1 MADRNV
7 YFFAEDQAEG
17 AEQTKD
23 LLGGKGLGL
32 AKMAAAGVAVPPGFT
47 ITAEV
52 CHHYMEHEEYPK
64 GLDSEVDENVKRLE
78 KTMEASLGDP
88 DAPLLV
94 SVRSGAAVSMPGMM
108 DTILNLGINDEVVE
122 GLAKKTGN
130 DRFAWDSYRR
140 FIQMF
145 GNVAMGISGEKF
157 EEAMDEQKA
166 DVAKR
171 EKREAKEVQDIDLET
186 DDLKQLVEKFKSIY
200 QDETG
205 DEFPQEPRKQLWRA
219 IDAVFE
225 SWNNPRAVSY
235 RRMNEITGLLGTAV
249 NVQSMVFGNMGNDSA
264 TGVAF
269 SRNPATGE
277 KRFYGE
283 YLPNAQGEDVVAGIR
298 TPLELSV
305 QNSKEWAERN
315 DVSEDERKERY
326 PSLEEFMPQAYE
338 QLVEY
343 SEKLEAYYQDMQDME
358 FTIQGGH
365 VYMLQTRT
373 GKRTAPAAV
382 KIAVDMVDE
391 DLIDRNQA
399 LLRVE
404 PKQVAQLL
412 HPMFV
417 EEEREKAEVLG
428 RGLNAS
434 PGAAVGKVVFNSDKA
449 AEWHERGE
457 QVVLVRTET
466 SPEDIEGMEAAEGVL
481 TSRGGATSH
490 AAVVARGMGKPCV
503 VGAGELSID
512 YKKSSAGLGGK
523 TISEG
528 DVISIDGTTGEIFDG
543 EIPTR
548 EPELTGNF
556 ATLMEWAD
564 EVRKLGVRTNA
575 DTPPDARRAYEFG
588 AAGVGLC
595 RTEHM
600 FFGDDRIGTFR
611 QLIIEAPKVR
621 DLERRLD
628 AAKGD
633 QNEDKRKTIEK
644 ELDRHR
650 ATLKKA
656 LETLLPMQQ
665 GDFEE
670 IFRAMEGQPVCIRL
684 LDPPLHEFLP
694 HGEDEIAAFAKR
706 MELDEGE
713 VRATIESMVEA
724 NPMLGHRGCRL
735 GISYPGITEMQLE
748 AILRAAIAVRNDGL
762 ETVPEIMFPLV
773 GNVEELKFM
782 NGKAHEVYDRVKDD
796 TGAEV
801 PFKLGTM
808 IEVPRAGLTADEIA
822 PEADFFSFG
831 TNDLTQMTCG
841 FSRDDSASFM
851 DDYLKLGIYEKDPF
865 QVLDTRGVGKLMK
878 WTVNEARANNEGIKL
893 GICGEQGGEP
903 NTIRFCHEIGL
914 DYVSCS
920 PFRVPVARLAAAQA
934 AVNAD

>member
-1 MADRNV
+1 MADKNV

-17 AEQTKD
+17 ADKTKD

-52 CHHYMEHEEYPK
+52 CHYFMENGNYPQ
-64 GLDSEVDENVKRLE
+64 GLQQEVTDNVERLE
-78 KTMEASLGDP
+78 KTMKAGLGDP
-88 DAPLLV
+88 ENPLLV

-108 DTILNLGINDEVVE
+108 DTILNLGINDDVVN
-122 GLAKKTGN
+122 GLARKTEN
-130 DRFAWDSYRR
+130 ERFAWDSYRR

-157 EEAMDEQKA
+157 EEAMDAQKA
-166 DVAKR
+166 DFAKR
-171 EKREAKEVQDIDLET
+171 QKMDEKEVQDVDLTTE
-186 DDLKQLVEKFKSIY
+186 DLKQLVGSFKEIY
-200 QDETG
+200 KESTG
-205 DEFPQEPRKQLWRA
+205 DDFPQEPKKQLWRA

-235 RRMNEITGLLGTAV
+235 RRMNDIAGLLGTAV
-249 NVQSMVFGNMGNDSA
+249 NVQTMVFGNMGEDSA

-277 KRFYGE
+277 KKFYGE

-305 QNSKEWAERN
+305 QSSKEWAERN
-315 DVSEDERKERY
+315 DVSEERRKERY
-326 PSLEEFMPQAYE
+326 PSLEEYMSEAYE

-343 SEKLEAYYQDMQDME
+343 SQKLEEYYKDMQDME
-358 FTIQGGH
+358 FTIQSGQ

-382 KIAVDMVDE
+382 KIAVDMVE
-391 DLIDRNQA
+391 EGLINDNEA

-404 PKQVAQLL
+404 PRQVAQLL
-412 HPMFV
+412 HPMFI
-417 EEEREKAEVLG
+417 EEEREKANVLG

-434 PGAAVGKVVFNSDKA
+434 PGAAVGTVVFFSDRA
-449 AEWHERGE
+449 AELHKEGQ

-503 VGAGELSID
+503 VGCGELSIN
-512 YKKSSAGLGGK
+512 YKDNSATLGGK
-523 TISEG
+523 KITEG
-528 DVISIDGTTGEIFDG
+528 DVISIDGTSGEILEG

-556 ATLMEWAD
+556 GRIMEWAD
-564 EVRKLGVRTNA
+564 KVRKLGVRTNA
-575 DTPPDARRAYEFG
+575 DTPADARRANEFG
-588 AAGVGLC
+588 AEGVGLC

-600 FFGDDRIGTFR
+600 FFGEERIGWFR
-611 QLIIEAPKVR
+611 RLIIEAPKVR
-621 DLERRLD
+621 NLERRMKD
-628 AAKGD
+628 AKD
-633 QNEDKRKTIEK
+633 E
-644 ELDRHR
+644 
-650 ATLKKA
+650 KKA
-656 LETLLPMQQ
+656 SLQKQHEQHKKILDEALEKLMPMQQ

-670 IFRAMEGQPVCIRL
+670 IFKAMEGKPVCVRL

-694 HGEDEIAAFAKR
+694 HGEDEIKALAKR
-706 MELDEGE
+706 MDLDEQE
-713 VRATIESMVEA
+713 VRNTIESMAEA

-735 GISYPGITEMQLE
+735 GISYPEITEMQLE
-748 AILRAAIAVRNDGL
+748 AIMRAGISVRDGGL

-773 GNVEELKFM
+773 GNVEELRFLNK
-782 NGKAHEVYDRVKDD
+782 KAHEVYDRVKKD
-796 TGAEV
+796 TGKEL

-851 DDYLKLGIYEKDPF
+851 GDYLELGIYEKDPF
-865 QVLDTRGVGKLMK
+865 QVLDQRGVGKLLK
-878 WTVNEARANNEGIKL
+878 LTVNDARETNKNIKL
-893 GICGEQGGEP
+893 GICGEHGGEP
-903 NTIRFCHEIGL
+903 NTIAFCNDVGL

-920 PFRVPVARLAAAQA
+920 PFRVPVARIAAAQA
-934 AVNAD
+934 VLQ